1 MHTAHGQVVQFFEC
15 PFITKGLVA
24 CFTCLLHVSS
34 PLTMVPHVAG
44 LCGNTLMLV
53 MEFRV
58 KCWWVRI
65 RIYTDCWKPW
75 NIREHTETHFSPNCF
90 ALVFLIHYAN
100 LGFLVYFLIRLI
112 RNTTTQSPRTKWR
125 TDSIWGKPA
134 IVECNQNWHISDRLH
149 FWYDI
154 QL

>member
-53 MEFRV
+53 MEFIV
-58 KCWWVRI
+58 KYCWVRF
-65 RIYTDCWKPW
+65 RIYFVCWMPW
-75 NIREHTETHFSPNCF
+75 KIREHTETCFSSNCF
-90 ALVFLIHYAN
+90 VLVVLNYYAHN
-100 LGFLVYFLIRLI
+100 LGFLVYLLK
-112 RNTTTQSPRTKWR
+112 RNTTTQRQRTKWK
-125 TDSIWGKPA
+125 TDSIWGKLA

-149 FWYDI
+149 FWYDS

>member
-44 LCGNTLMLV
+44 LCGNTLMLA
-53 MEFRV
+53 MEFKV
-58 KCWWVRI
+58 KCWWVRN
-65 RIYTDCWKPW
+65 RIYTDYWKPW
-75 NIREHTETHFSPNCF
+75 KIWEHRETHFSSNCF
-90 ALVFLIHYAN
+90 VLVFLIHYFKN
-100 LGFLVYFLIRLI
+100 LGFLVYFFIRLL
-112 RNTTTQSPRTKWR
+112 RNTKTKWR
-125 TDSIWGKPA
+125 TGSIWGKLA
-134 IVECNQNWHISDRLH
+134 IVECNQNWYISDRLH